1 MTEKFPSPVKN
12 MVTEVY
18 EAHTVPNKR
27 NPKSPTPRY
36 IIFNMPKVKDRERI
50 LKAVREKQLFTYKGA
65 PIRLSADFSTET

>member
-18 EAHTVPNKR
+18 EAQTVLNKR
-27 NPKSPTPRY
+27 NPKGPTPRY